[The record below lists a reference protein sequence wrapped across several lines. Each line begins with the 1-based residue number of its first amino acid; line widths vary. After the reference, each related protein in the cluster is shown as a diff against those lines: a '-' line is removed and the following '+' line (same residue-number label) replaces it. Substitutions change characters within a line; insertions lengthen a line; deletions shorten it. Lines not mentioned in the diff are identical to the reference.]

1 MTPYQLTLAGVDLN
15 PTVPPEAVS
24 VSGGGREVRETTSVT
39 GVIIRT
45 LGHLQAR
52 RVQIASPDAGWV
64 LSADQIAHLGA
75 LQRSGTPFE
84 ATFGPGYEVSGTF
97 AGVTFDG
104 DARFTP
110 KRAADWVAY
119 DFTLYLPQE
128 SP

>member
-1 MTPYQLTLAGVDLN
+1 MRYSFNIAGVDLN

-45 LGHLQAR
+45 LGPLQAR
-52 RVQIASPDAGWV
+52 RVRVTSPDAGWV
-64 LSADQIAHLGA
+64 LSEAQVAHLA
-75 LQRSGTPFE
+75 SLSRSGTPFVV
-84 ATFGPGYEVSGTF
+84 TLGPGYEAAGTF
-97 AGVTFDG
+97 TGVTFDG
-104 DARFTP
+104 DVRFTP

-128 SP
+128 APS